1 MEAKL
6 VRIGNSK
13 GIRLPKSMLVQTGM
27 TERIEI
33 EARGHSIILKPVKEP
48 RSGWEASFAKGSHDL
63 SKDRAW
69 LDADLAADSA
79 ADIASGEGDNW

>member
-33 EARGHSIILKPVKEP
+33 EARGHSIVLKPIKEP
-48 RSGWEASFAKGSHDL
+48 RSGWEACFAKDNPEL
-63 SKDRAW
+63 SKADRDW
-69 LDADLAADSA
+69 LDADLTSDP
-79 ADIASGEGDNW
+79 ASGKGDNW

>member
-13 GIRLPKSMLVQTGM
+13 GVRLPKSMLVQTGM

-33 EARGHSIILKPVKEP
+33 EARGHNIILKPIKEP
-48 RSGWEASFAKGSHDL
+48 RSGWEASFAKGKHEL
-63 SKDRAW
+63 SKEDRAW
-69 LDADLAADSA
+69 LDADLAADP
-79 ADIASGEGDNW
+79 ASGEGDNW

>member
-13 GIRLPKSMLVQTGM
+13 GVRLPKAVLMQTGM

-33 EARGHSIILKPVKEP
+33 EARGHNIILKPVKEP
-48 RSGWEASFAKGSHDL
+48 RSGWEASFAKGGCDL
-63 SKDRAW
+63 TEEDRAW
-69 LDADLAADSA
+69 LDADLATSESDS
-79 ADIASGEGDNW
+79 W

>member
-13 GIRLPKSMLVQTGM
+13 GIRLPKAMLVQTGM

-48 RSGWEASFAKGSHDL
+48 RSGWEASFAKSSREL
-63 SKDRAW
+63 NKEDRDW
-69 LDADLAADSA
+69 LDADLATD
-79 ADIASGEGDNW
+79 EGDNW